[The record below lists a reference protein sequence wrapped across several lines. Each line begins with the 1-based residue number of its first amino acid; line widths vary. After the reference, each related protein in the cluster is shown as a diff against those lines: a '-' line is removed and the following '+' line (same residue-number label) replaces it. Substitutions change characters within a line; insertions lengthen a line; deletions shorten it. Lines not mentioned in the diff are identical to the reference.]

1 MATPAAPFAI
11 PAPVPVELEK
21 KQAAVTDILT
31 QNGPFARLQNVYAA
45 FHERR
50 EALGLSNPGTV
61 ENIGRE
67 VQRDVFLTNQSFSGL
82 RAELTKVFSA
92 APMFQVSHALSMGSQ
107 AMPPYTYSAMY
118 GSPKVFLQGNLDNDL
133 TFSGRFNWRWT
144 KALVSKTS
152 VQLTPQGNMMSL
164 ENDYTGSDFSASL
177 KAINPSV
184 LDGGITGMI
193 MGSYLQAVTPQL
205 SLGIDAFWTRPAM
218 AYPPELNVSY
228 AARYKSVDWMA
239 CGQIIPDRGVLEA
252 SYWRRLS
259 ERVETGINCNLAF
272 AGMGPGA
279 PMAGMGAPQKE
290 GNVTIG
296 AKYDFRSS
304 SFRAQIDNQGKV
316 SCLLE
321 KMIAPPIR
329 VTFSG
334 EIDHKQNA
342 AKLGLAVSIEAPDEA
357 VMEQQEQAGAAA
369 AAVAGS
375 IPF

>member
-1 MATPAAPFAI
+1 M
-11 PAPVPVELEK
+11 ELEP
-21 KQAAVTDILT
+21 KQQQAISDIIT
-31 QNGPFARLQNVYAA
+31 HNGAFARLHDVYAA
-45 FHERR
+45 FQERR

-61 ENIGRE
+61 ENIAKE
-67 VQRDVFLTNQSFSGL
+67 VQRDVFLNNLSFSGL
-82 RAELTKVFSA
+82 RAELTKAFSA
-92 APMFQVSHALSMGSQ
+92 APLFQVSHSLSLGSQ
-107 AMPPYTYSAMY
+107 VQPPYAYTALY

-133 TFSGRFNWRWT
+133 QFSGRFNWRWT
-144 KALVSKTS
+144 SALVSKAS
-152 VQLTPQGNMMSL
+152 VQLTSQGNMVSL

-177 KAINPSV
+177 KAVNPSV
-184 LDGGITGMI
+184 LDGGITGMV
-193 MGSYLQAVTPQL
+193 MASYLQSVTPKL
-205 SLGIDAFWTRPAM
+205 ALGIDAFWTRPAM

-228 AARYKSVDWMA
+228 AARYRAADWMA

-272 AGMGPGA
+272 AGIGPGG
-279 PMAGMGAPQKE
+279 PMGGPSKE
-290 GNVTIG
+290 GQVTIG

-321 KMIAPPIR
+321 KMIAQPIR

-334 EIDHKQNA
+334 EIDHKTNA
-342 AKLGLAVSIEAPDEA
+342 AKLGLAVSIDAADEA
-357 VMEQQEQAGAAA
+357 VMEQQERAATD
-369 AAVAGS
+369 AGS